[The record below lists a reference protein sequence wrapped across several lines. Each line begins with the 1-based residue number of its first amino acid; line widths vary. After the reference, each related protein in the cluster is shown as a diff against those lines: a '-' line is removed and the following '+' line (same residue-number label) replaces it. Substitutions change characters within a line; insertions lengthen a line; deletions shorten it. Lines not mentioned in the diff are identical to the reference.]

1 MTLPL
6 AKTSYLPSDI
16 RLWRIGRSLALMRTA
31 GFVALVAL
39 ALVGV
44 FALGLFGLAHF
55 ENPSSHFETYE
66 ELKAS
71 GLIERGWVPEQLP
84 RSATAIEESHDIDT
98 NHGRASFKY
107 KMTDTGGSGRRL
119 PVASPD
125 EGRAQVR
132 VPTLWKTD
140 SDTRAHG
147 GWHRLCPHGCR

>member
-1 MTLPL
+1 
-6 AKTSYLPSDI
+6 
-16 RLWRIGRSLALMRTA
+16 MRTA

-39 ALVGV
+39 ALVGA

-107 KMTDTGGSGRRL
+107 KMTDTAAADAGCQL
-119 PVASPD
+119 LHQTN
-125 EGRAQVR
+125 EGRKYVCPPFGRQTAILVLMADGTGFVR
-132 VPTLWKTD
+132 MD
-140 SDTRAHG
+140 ADEI
-147 GWHRLCPHGCR
+147 